1 MRCCG
6 CSGLAWWERSVNLG
20 SVLTRRGSSARCRRP
35 DRRHRPT
42 AGPRDHLP
50 NGARAM
56 TAQQN
61 DPEVRGRTRFI
72 SIARVR
78 RAAQLL
84 RAERHRRD
92 ARRHDPGLTRGAADG
107 GLATGAGREL
117 GSLVGGRRAVV
128 RQVLDREPLDQ
139 LASAA
144 PSPARTLS
152 QASPPPAGT
161 LTDAELAV
169 QQPGA
174 HAARRHVSADHAGGP
189 RDVFGDGARGR
200 PGTVRGQYRRQR
212 AASSCDHP
220 GCGPG
225 RGPGH
230 CCWHVA
236 RAASAAPLPNR
247 RESFLLLS
255 VCR

>member
-1 MRCCG
+1 VALRTEG
-6 CSGLAWWERSVNLG
+6 SRLAQDANSAHRSV
-20 SVLTRRGSSARCRRP
+20 
-35 DRRHRPT
+35 
-42 AGPRDHLP
+42 AGERWFDKVRD
-50 NGARAM
+50 G
-56 TAQQN
+56 
-61 DPEVRGRTRFI
+61 
-72 SIARVR
+72 
-78 RAAQLL
+78 
-84 RAERHRRD
+84 
-92 ARRHDPGLTRGAADG
+92 
-107 GLATGAGREL
+107 
-117 GSLVGGRRAVV
+117 
-128 RQVLDREPLDQ
+128 EPLDQ

-152 QASPPPAGT
+152 SASLPPAGT

-212 AASSCDHP
+212 AASSCDRP

-236 RAASAAPLPNR
+236 RAALRGTAAQPSGGPSCCYLCAGEPVRDEAGAIIAAVLITGVTTLCPGSRSRAGPRVGLQR
-247 RESFLLLS
+247 RRRSVPAGGAGPTSCRSTRRFLDSDRAL
-255 VCR
+255 RAWAAADQRRA